1 MGKLYNFAI
10 NLLRFNLKLKPMRK
24 LLIFVVSLFI
34 TGSLLAGGLVT
45 NNNQS
50 AMFTRLQNRNA
61 STSIDAVY
69 FNPAGLTK
77 LGPGFFAS
85 VNNQTITQTQ
95 TVSSDYPYLLPTP
108 KKYIGNVSA
117 PIFPG
122 IYLVYNTG
130 KLSFSAGFNPIGGG
144 GGAKYKTGLPSFEMN
159 IADIPPSLT
168 YQGIPTSQYSS
179 DIYFKGSSTYLG
191 YQANIAYKIND
202 KFSVAA
208 GARLVSAT
216 NKYSGY
222 LNNIMI
228 NPNYPAFGPGYTGG
242 MVSASQFFTDG
253 QTYLNGV
260 STQLSGTAASLQPL
274 ITGGAGGVLLSN
286 GTAVGLTPTQVAT
299 LQGTISALGGNPG
312 GMTIA
317 QSQAF
322 FTGASASYGA
332 KAGLMGENAAAS
344 KDITVD
350 ASESGTGVTPI
361 LSANFSPLDNLNI
374 AVKYEFKTEINLKT
388 KVVNNEGGGI
398 FVDGRTVIGDMPA
411 MLSFGVDYRP
421 VKRLLL
427 SASFDEYF
435 DKQVDYDGSPTIN
448 INEIDKNFVEY
459 GLGVEYG
466 LTEKLRVSAGWA
478 HTETGVNLNYQS
490 DQSFSTNTNSFGG
503 GFGYRITPMIDLNL
517 AGQYTFY
524 NDGKKPY
531 DPRLSF
537 DPNSFTETY
546 KKVTWMIALG
556 LDFYF
561 GKK

>member
-1 MGKLYNFAI
+1 
-10 NLLRFNLKLKPMRK
+10 MRK
-24 LLIFVVSLFI
+24 FLTFLASLFI

-61 STSIDAVY
+61 STGIDAAY

-77 LGPGFFAS
+77 LGDGFFAS

-95 TVSSDYPYLLPTP
+95 TVISDYPYLLPTP
-108 KKYIGNVSA
+108 KKYVGNVSA
-117 PIFPG
+117 PLFPG

-144 GGAKYKTGLPSFEMN
+144 GGAKYKTGLPSFEMEV
-159 IADIPPSLT
+159 ADIPPSLT
-168 YQGIPTSQYSS
+168 AQGIPTTQYSAN
-179 DIYFKGSSTYLG
+179 IYFKGSSAYLG
-191 YQANIAYKIND
+191 YQANIGYKIND
-202 KFSVAA
+202 MISVAV

-222 LNNIMI
+222 LKNISI
-228 NPNYPAFGPGYTGG
+228 NPNYPAFGAGFTGG
-242 MVSASQFFTDG
+242 MVLASDFFTAG
-253 QTYLNGV
+253 AATLNGLAASATAV
-260 STQLSGTAASLQPL
+260 ASGLSAAITGGVPAGTPLSAMAPATIAGVTQLLGAAGISAAGMNIGTAA
-274 ITGGAGGVLLSN
+274 
-286 GTAVGLTPTQVAT
+286 AT
-299 LQGTISALGGNPG
+299 LNAVAPG
-312 GMTIA
+312 
-317 QSQAF
+317 
-322 FTGASASYGA
+322 FTA
-332 KAGLMGENAAAS
+332 KANTMTANAEGT
-344 KDITVD
+344 KDINVD
-350 ASESGTGVTPI
+350 ATESGTGITPI
-361 LSANFSPLDNLNI
+361 LSANFSPSDNLDI

-388 KVVNNEGGGI
+388 KVANNEGGGI
-398 FVDGRTVIGDMPA
+398 FVDGQTVIGDMPA

-421 VKRLLL
+421 IKKLLL

-435 DKQVDYDGSPTIN
+435 DKNVDYDGSPTIN

-459 GLGVEYG
+459 GLGIEYG
-466 LTEKLRVSAGWA
+466 LTEKLRISTGWA

-524 NDGKKPY
+524 NDGKKAY

-537 DPNSFTETY
+537 DLNPYTETY
-546 KKVTWMIALG
+546 KKVTWMVALG
-556 LDFYF
+556 IDFYF

>member
-1 MGKLYNFAI
+1 MGKLCKFAI
-10 NLLRFNLKLKPMRK
+10 HLLRFNLKLKPMRK

-61 STSIDAVY
+61 STDIDAVY

-95 TVSSDYPYLLPTP
+95 TVISDYPYLSPAP
-108 KKYIGNVSA
+108 KKYVGNVSA
-117 PIFPG
+117 PLFPG

-130 KLSFSAGFNPIGGG
+130 NLSFSAGFNPIGGG

-159 IADIPPSLT
+159 IADIPPVLAA
-168 YQGIPTSQYSS
+168 QGIPTTQYSS
-179 DIYFKGSSTYLG
+179 DIYFKGSSAYLG
-191 YQANIAYKIND
+191 YQANVGYKIND
-202 KFSVAA
+202 KFSVAI

-222 LNNIMI
+222 LKNIMI
-228 NPNYPAFGPGYTGG
+228 NPNYPAFGAGFTGG
-242 MVSASQFFTDG
+242 MVLASDFFTAG
-253 QTYLNGV
+253 ATTLNGLAASATAAASGLTAAITGGV
-260 STQLSGTAASLQPL
+260 PAGTPLSAMPPATVAGITQLLGAAGISAAGMNIGTAA
-274 ITGGAGGVLLSN
+274 
-286 GTAVGLTPTQVAT
+286 AT
-299 LQGTISALGGNPG
+299 LNAVSPG
-312 GMTIA
+312 
-317 QSQAF
+317 
-322 FTGASASYGA
+322 FTA
-332 KAGLMGENAAAS
+332 KANLMTANAGAS
-344 KDITVD
+344 KDINVD
-350 ASESGTGVTPI
+350 ATESGTGITPI
-361 LSANFSPLDNLNI
+361 LSANFSPTDNLDI
-374 AVKYEFKTEINLKT
+374 AVKYEFKTAINLKT
-388 KVVNNEGGGI
+388 KVANNEGGGI
-398 FVDGRTVIGDMPA
+398 FVDGQTVIGDMPA

-435 DKQVDYDGSPTIN
+435 DKNVDYGGNPT

-459 GLGVEYG
+459 GLGAEYG
-466 LTEKLRVSAGWA
+466 LTEKLRISAGWA

-537 DPNSFTETY
+537 DLNPYTETY
-546 KKVTWMIALG
+546 KKVTWMVALG

>member
-1 MGKLYNFAI
+1 
-10 NLLRFNLKLKPMRK
+10 MRK
-24 LLIFVVSLFI
+24 LLTFVVSLFI

-61 STSIDAVY
+61 STGIDAAY

-77 LGPGFFAS
+77 LGNGLFAS
-85 VNNQTITQTQ
+85 INNQTITQTQ
-95 TVSSDYPYLLPTP
+95 KVSSNYKYLTGTP
-108 KKYIGNVSA
+108 KEYVGNVSA

-179 DIYFKGSSTYLG
+179 DIYFIGSSTYLG

-537 DPNSFTETY
+537 DLNPYTETY
-546 KKVTWMIALG
+546 KKVTWMVALG